1 MIKEVR
7 IEVREENGSYSY
19 PVELPSWMLK
29 LLLRFLTRYEV

>member
-7 IEVREENGSYSY
+7 IAVTDEDGSYSY
-19 PVELPSWMLK
+19 PIEMPEWMLK